1 MNLHKSQQLFQD
13 IINEISFEKKISA
26 GIIDGWS
33 KEKNKKRNSFNY
45 KRFRVCINK

>member
-26 GIIDGWS
+26 GII
-33 KEKNKKRNSFNY
+33 EKDYYVTYF
-45 KRFRVCINK
+45 